1 MILGFLTNYFS
12 EKNLEKRRK
21 EIYSKQNALEQ
32 EIAKLEEQKHILDK
46 KIIEKIK
53 RSECYYKI
61 YTDTA
66 NTVMAHVY
74 DFFNTFNNNVLPD
87 FYDLLKRSVT
97 INCSK
102 NEINL
107 IKDNIDLLNKDIET
121 AERMI
126 DLYGYFDNTKQ
137 IYDWLI
143 KNHSYALWVNDN
155 RERLKKPPQSAST
168 INNFLKEILNNLD
181 KNIIGRSER
190 DAVFALMQKLRI
202 SYKYKHIIRA
212 LRSAVKYYKKKK
224 YDLFDEIKRIKET
237 LEGDVKKHDE
247 LAVHFSKRWKEM
259 VKKHNNICR
268 GFKKAEELKLKIGY
282 ICSQKNIATEELQE
296 RITDNYDVMNRNNT
310 TIKAINIKIKEI
322 TIEIENIKSEQKDE
336 VTRLHNLD
344 HGDDDTANKIKT
356 ILKDLSNDYNSL
368 YNNRYAFYDTRTT
381 LITKNGKLSE
391 EINRL
396 KKERKNLFDAFNKLM
411 ENYIAAVS
419 SIFSFPK
426 EIEKKLPENIYS
438 YRIKQ
443 LFFLDNDYTK
453 KADQQK
459 TKVVNTD
466 TQGESINPESNTQ
479 PVIITRAVS
488 ELFKLIWGIHQ

>member
-1 MILGFLTNYFS
+1 MILGALTNYFS
-12 EKNLEKRRK
+12 ERDLRKRRN
-21 EIYSKQNALEQ
+21 EIFLKQDELEQ

-66 NTVMAHVY
+66 NTVIAHVY

-126 DLYGYFDNTKQ
+126 DLYGYLDNTKQ

-143 KNHSYALWVNDN
+143 KNHSYELWVNDN

-168 INNFLKEILNNLD
+168 MNDFLKEILNNLD

-190 DAVFALMQKLRI
+190 DAIFALMQKLRI

-212 LRSAVKYYKKKK
+212 LQSALKYYRKERS
-224 YDLFDEIKRIKET
+224 DLFDEIKRIKET
-237 LEGDVKKHDE
+237 LEGDVKKYDE
-247 LAVHFSKRWKEM
+247 LAVHFSKRWKEL

-282 ICSQKNIATEELQE
+282 ICFQKNIATEELQE
-296 RITDNYDVMNRNNT
+296 KIENNS
-310 TIKAINIKIKEI
+310 IIMKKNKKKKEKID
-322 TIEIENIKSEQKDE
+322 IELQNIKSEQKYE
-336 VTRLHNLD
+336 STRLRNLD
-344 HGDDDTANKIKT
+344 HGDDDTASKIKRT
-356 ILKDLSNDYNSL
+356 LEDLSNDYNSL
-368 YNNRYAFYDTRTT
+368 YNNRNALTAQNKKLYEENDT
-381 LITKNGKLSE
+381 LYKEIKPLS
-391 EINRL
+391 
-396 KKERKNLFDAFNKLM
+396 DAFNELM
-411 ENYIAAVS
+411 KSYRDSVS

-466 TQGESINPESNTQ
+466 TQGKSINPESNTQ

>member
-1 MILGFLTNYFS
+1 MILGALTNYFS
-12 EKNLEKRRK
+12 ERDLRKRRNK
-21 EIYSKQNALEQ
+21 IFLKQDELEQ

-66 NTVMAHVY
+66 NTVIAHVY

-126 DLYGYFDNTKQ
+126 DLYGYLDNTKQ

-143 KNHSYALWVNDN
+143 KNHSYELWVNDN

-168 INNFLKEILNNLD
+168 MNDFLKEILNNLD
-181 KNIIGRSER
+181 KSVIGKSER
-190 DAVFALMQKLRI
+190 DAVFALMKKLKI

-212 LRSAVKYYKKKK
+212 LQSALKYYKKERS
-224 YDLFDEIKRIKET
+224 DLFDEIKRIKET
-237 LEGDVKKHDE
+237 LEGDVKKYDE

-296 RITDNYDVMNRNNT
+296 KIENNS
-310 TIKAINIKIKEI
+310 IIMKKNKKKKEKID
-322 TIEIENIKSEQKDE
+322 IELQNIKSEQKYE
-336 VTRLHNLD
+336 STRLRNLD
-344 HGDDDTANKIKT
+344 HGDDDTASKIKRT
-356 ILKDLSNDYNSL
+356 LEDLSSDYNSL
-368 YNNRYAFYDTRTT
+368 YNNRNALTAQNKKLYEENET
-381 LITKNGKLSE
+381 LYKEIKPLS
-391 EINRL
+391 
-396 KKERKNLFDAFNKLM
+396 DAFKALM
-411 ENYIAAVS
+411 KSYRDSVS
-419 SIFSFPK
+419 SIFDFPK

-438 YRIKQ
+438 YRVKK

-459 TKVVNTD
+459 TKAVNTD
-466 TQGESINPESNTQ
+466 TQGECINPISNTQ
-479 PVIITRAVS
+479 PVILTKAVS

>member
-1 MILGFLTNYFS
+1 LPKKRSLKFGFL
-12 EKNLEKRRK
+12 E
-21 EIYSKQNALEQ
+21 
-32 EIAKLEEQKHILDK
+32 
-46 KIIEKIK
+46 
-53 RSECYYKI
+53 
-61 YTDTA
+61 
-66 NTVMAHVY
+66 V
-74 DFFNTFNNNVLPD
+74 P
-87 FYDLLKRSVT
+87 
-97 INCSK
+97 
-102 NEINL
+102 
-107 IKDNIDLLNKDIET
+107 
-121 AERMI
+121 
-126 DLYGYFDNTKQ
+126 
-137 IYDWLI
+137 
-143 KNHSYALWVNDN
+143 
-155 RERLKKPPQSAST
+155 
-168 INNFLKEILNNLD
+168 
-181 KNIIGRSER
+181 
-190 DAVFALMQKLRI
+190 
-202 SYKYKHIIRA
+202 
-212 LRSAVKYYKKKK
+212 
-224 YDLFDEIKRIKET
+224 
-237 LEGDVKKHDE
+237 
-247 LAVHFSKRWKEM
+247 
-259 VKKHNNICR
+259 NNICR

>member
-1 MILGFLTNYFS
+1 MILGRLTNYFS
-12 EKNLEKRRK
+12 ERDLRKRRN
-21 EIYSKQNALEQ
+21 EIFLKQDELEQ

-66 NTVMAHVY
+66 NTVIAHVY

-126 DLYGYFDNTKQ
+126 DLYGYLDNTKQ

-155 RERLKKPPQSAST
+155 RETPKKDPKSIST
-168 INNFLKEILNNLD
+168 MNDFLKEILNNLD

-190 DAVFALMQKLRI
+190 DAVFALMKKLKI

-212 LRSAVKYYKKKK
+212 LQSAVKYYKKERS
-224 YDLFDEIKRIKET
+224 DLFDEIKRIKET
-237 LEGDVKKHDE
+237 LEGDVKKYDE
-247 LAVHFSKRWKEM
+247 LAVHFSKRWKEL
-259 VKKHNNICR
+259 VKEHNNICR
-268 GFKKAEELKLKIGY
+268 GFKKAEELKLEIGY
-282 ICSQKNIATEELQE
+282 ICSQKNIATEELKKK
-296 RITDNYDVMNRNNT
+296 ITYHYDIKNTNRN
-310 TIKAINIKIKEI
+310 KIKKI
-322 TIEIENIKSEQKDE
+322 QSEQKAE
-336 VTRLHNLD
+336 STRLHSLD
-344 HGDDDTANKIKT
+344 HGDDDTANKIKKT
-356 ILKDLSNDYNSL
+356 LTNLA
-368 YNNRYAFYDTRTT
+368 NNYA
-381 LITKNGKLSE
+381 S
-391 EINRL
+391 L
-396 KKERKNLFDAFNKLM
+396 KKQNEKIDTKIEQIKREKEIIFDAFNELR
-411 ENYIAAVS
+411 ENYIASVS
-419 SIFSFPK
+419 SIFNFQK

-438 YRIKQ
+438 YRIKK

-453 KADQQK
+453 RGSRQK
-459 TKVVNTD
+459 TKAVNTD

-479 PVIITRAVS
+479 RIIIKRAVS
-488 ELFKLIWGIHQ
+488 K

>member
-1 MILGFLTNYFS
+1 MILGALTNYFS
-12 EKNLEKRRK
+12 ERDLRKRRN
-21 EIYSKQNALEQ
+21 EIFLKQDELEQ

-66 NTVMAHVY
+66 NTVIAHVY

-107 IKDNIDLLNKDIET
+107 IKDTIDLLNKDIET

-126 DLYGYFDNTKQ
+126 DLYGYLDNTKQ

-143 KNHSYALWVNDN
+143 KNHSYELWVNDN

-168 INNFLKEILNNLD
+168 MNDFLKEILNNLD

-190 DAVFALMQKLRI
+190 DAVFALMKKLKI

-212 LRSAVKYYKKKK
+212 LQSALKYYKKERS
-224 YDLFDEIKRIKET
+224 DLFGEIKRIKET
-237 LEGDVKKHDE
+237 LEGDVKKYDE
-247 LAVHFSKRWKEM
+247 LAVHFSKRWKEL
-259 VKKHNNICR
+259 VKRHHNICR
-268 GFKKAEELKLKIGY
+268 GFKKAKELNLEIGY
-282 ICSQKNIATEELQE
+282 ICSQKNIATEELKKK
-296 RITDNYDVMNRNNT
+296 ITYHYDIKNTNR
-310 TIKAINIKIKEI
+310 
-322 TIEIENIKSEQKDE
+322 
-336 VTRLHNLD
+336 
-344 HGDDDTANKIKT
+344 NKIKKT
-356 ILKDLSNDYNSL
+356 LTNLANNYASL
-368 YNNRYAFYDTRTT
+368 DKQNEKIDTKIEQIKRE
-381 LITKNGKLSE
+381 K
-391 EINRL
+391 EII
-396 KKERKNLFDAFNKLM
+396 FDAFNELR
-411 ENYIAAVS
+411 ENYIASVS
-419 SIFSFPK
+419 SIFNFQK

-438 YRIKQ
+438 YRIKK

-453 KADQQK
+453 RGSRQK
-459 TKVVNTD
+459 TKAVNTD

-479 PVIITRAVS
+479 RIIIKRAVS
-488 ELFKLIWGIHQ
+488 K